1 MNDRTGQARS
11 VLGNVQARHNEIL
24 KIEQQMIQLA
34 ELFYDLDTMV
44 VQQED
49 TIVRAEQQTEQT
61 NVHIG
66 QGTKE
71 IDRGIKHALN
81 TRRNKWICFGIVVLI
96 CIIIAVG
103 VGVGV
108 TATRKTTAT

>member
-1 MNDRTGQARS
+1 MSNRTGQARA

-24 KIEQQMIQLA
+24 KIEQQMTELAQL
-34 ELFYDLDTMV
+34 FQDLDTMV
-44 VQQED
+44 IQQDPVIQRMEED
-49 TIVRAEQQTEQT
+49 TEQT
-61 NVHIG
+61 NVHIN

-71 IDRGIKHALN
+71 IDKGIVHARR
-81 TRRNKWICFGIVVLI
+81 TRRNKWICLGIVVLI

-108 TATRKTTAT
+108 TATKK